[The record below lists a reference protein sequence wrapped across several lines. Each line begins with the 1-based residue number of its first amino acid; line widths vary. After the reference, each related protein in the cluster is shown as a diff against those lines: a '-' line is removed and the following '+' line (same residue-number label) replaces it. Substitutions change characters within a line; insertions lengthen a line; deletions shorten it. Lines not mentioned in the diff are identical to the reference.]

1 MEHNTSQKSGI
12 TESYRAPL
20 QLCLIYIIE
29 VIFRLEN
36 CQEAKN
42 LEFRSWNDC
51 SQWPGLIKLA
61 PSLLDPDILKF
72 RSLAIFL
79 PRFLTKI
86 TVILKKFDP
95 DAEFPLGSRNL
106 AP

>member
-29 VIFRLEN
+29 VIEN
-36 CQEAKN
+36 YQEAKN

-51 SQWPGLIKLA
+51 SQ
-61 PSLLDPDILKF
+61 
-72 RSLAIFL
+72 
-79 PRFLTKI
+79 
-86 TVILKKFDP
+86 
-95 DAEFPLGSRNL
+95 
-106 AP
+106 